1 MHPQLES
8 LLLTEVALPGQYIG
22 GELGSI
28 VKPKDSVKGRLCF
41 AFPDVYTIGM
51 SNYGLQ
57 LLYAIMN
64 RKEDW
69 ACERVFAPY
78 PDMEK
83 ALRKRNL
90 PLYSLE
96 TFSPLHEFDVIG
108 FTLQYELTFTNVL
121 TILDL
126 GGIPLHCRDRT
137 MEHPLVIAG
146 GPSAVNPEPMSDFID
161 LFVIGDGEEALP
173 AVCE

>member
-1 MHPQLES
+1 MHPNLES
-8 LLLTEVALPGQYIG
+8 LLLTEVKLPGQYIG
-22 GELGSI
+22 GEIGSI

-64 RKEDW
+64 RQPDW

-83 ALRKRNL
+83 ALRKRGL

-96 TFSPLHEFDVIG
+96 TFSPLVFYIISARIEPVG
-108 FTLQYELTFTNVL
+108 YA
-121 TILDL
+121 
-126 GGIPLHCRDRT
+126 
-137 MEHPLVIAG
+137 IA
-146 GPSAVNPEPMSDFID
+146 
-161 LFVIGDGEEALP
+161 
-173 AVCE
+173 C

>member
-8 LLLTEVALPGQYIG
+8 LLLSEVLLPGQYIG

-28 VKPKDSVKGRLCF
+28 VKPKGSVKGRLCF

-64 RKEDW
+64 RLPDW

-78 PDMEK
+78 PDSLIPSNSSAIFSSEIFSRS
-83 ALRKRNL
+83 AL
-90 PLYSLE
+90 S
-96 TFSPLHEFDVIG
+96 
-108 FTLQYELTFTNVL
+108 
-121 TILDL
+121 
-126 GGIPLHCRDRT
+126 
-137 MEHPLVIAG
+137 
-146 GPSAVNPEPMSDFID
+146 
-161 LFVIGDGEEALP
+161 
-173 AVCE
+173 

>member
-8 LLLTEVALPGQYIG
+8 LLLSEVLLPGQYIG

-28 VKPKDSVKGRLCF
+28 VKPKHSVKGRLCF

-64 RKEDW
+64 RQPDW
-69 ACERVFAPY
+69 ACERVFAPD
-78 PDMEK
+78 PDMEQ

-90 PLYSLE
+90 PLYFMSG
-96 TFSPLHEFDVIG
+96 FSPPVRLSGIRFPLEIPR
-108 FTLQYELTFTNVL
+108 LTFGNT
-121 TILDL
+121 
-126 GGIPLHCRDRT
+126 RR
-137 MEHPLVIAG
+137 
-146 GPSAVNPEPMSDFID
+146 
-161 LFVIGDGEEALP
+161 LP
-173 AVCE
+173 RLSCLWFSR

>member
-1 MHPQLES
+1 MRSQIES
-8 LLLTEVALPGQYIG
+8 LLLSEVKLPGQYIG

-28 VKPKDSVKGRLCF
+28 VKPKHPTLQSGLIKGRLCF

-64 RKEDW
+64 RQPDW

-78 PDMEK
+78 PDMER

-96 TFSPLHEFDVIG
+96 TFTPISEFDVIG
-108 FTLQYELTFTNVL
+108 FSL
-121 TILDL
+121 
-126 GGIPLHCRDRT
+126 
-137 MEHPLVIAG
+137 
-146 GPSAVNPEPMSDFID
+146 
-161 LFVIGDGEEALP
+161 
-173 AVCE
+173 

>member
-1 MHPQLES
+1 MRSQIES
-8 LLLTEVALPGQYIG
+8 LLLSEVSLPGQYIG

-57 LLYAIMN
+57 LLYALMN
-64 RKEDW
+64 RQPDW

-78 PDMEK
+78 PDMEN

-90 PLYSLE
+90 LLTQKMIHFLPVRSRCPFLHF
-96 TFSPLHEFDVIG
+96 TFPF
-108 FTLQYELTFTNVL
+108 
-121 TILDL
+121 
-126 GGIPLHCRDRT
+126 
-137 MEHPLVIAG
+137 
-146 GPSAVNPEPMSDFID
+146 
-161 LFVIGDGEEALP
+161 
-173 AVCE
+173 